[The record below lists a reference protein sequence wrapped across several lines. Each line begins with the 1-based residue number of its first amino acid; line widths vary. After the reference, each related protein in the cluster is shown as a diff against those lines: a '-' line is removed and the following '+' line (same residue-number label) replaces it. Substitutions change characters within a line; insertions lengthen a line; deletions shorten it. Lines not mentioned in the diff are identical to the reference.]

1 MMHNVILLFVLTLVD
16 AAEDAY
22 ATDNLV
28 NQLVDGLSD
37 RVFQVQPGSRITH
50 LANAPRSLGSAPRSA
65 LSVRPSSYP
74 VLNQF
79 LSPRFSPVLRA
90 ESGVSAEEEAEVAAA
105 KKATA
110 DFFASQKAASAERK
124 AKAAFGDGVEQGSDG
139 SLYAQ
144 DDAAV
149 SRGQAITQVV
159 SGLAWT
165 IVGVPLITIGVLNTS
180 GSKEGLFAEIK
191 KRVYKNVQQESQD
204 NPTSKLRYADGA
216 VPEIPGR

>member
-1 MMHNVILLFVLTLVD
+1 MMHNVILLCVLTLVA

-28 NQLVDGLSD
+28 NQIVDGLSD
-37 RVFQVQPGSRITH
+37 RVFQVQPASRITH

-65 LSVRPSSYP
+65 LSVSPSSYP

-79 LSPRFSPVLRA
+79 LSPRFSPALRA
-90 ESGVSAEEEAEVAAA
+90 ESGSAEEEAEVAAA

-110 DFFASQKAASAERK
+110 DFFAAQKAQSAEKK

-165 IVGVPLITIGVLNTS
+165 IIGVPLITIGVLNSS
-180 GSKEGLFAEIK
+180 GSKDGVVAEIK
-191 KRVYKNVQQESQD
+191 KRVYKNVQQESLD
-204 NPTSKLRYADGA
+204 NPTSKLRYVDGA